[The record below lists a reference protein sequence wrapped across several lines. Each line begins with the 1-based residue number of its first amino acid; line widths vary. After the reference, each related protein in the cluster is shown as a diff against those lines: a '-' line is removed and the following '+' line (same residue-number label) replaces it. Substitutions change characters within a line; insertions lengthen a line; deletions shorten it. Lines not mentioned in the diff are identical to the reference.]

1 MEETIDVMKIILTI
15 FKVGFIITAGLYVI
29 FAFVITKQ
37 IKVMKET
44 LITKVSPIIQLLG
57 LIHLVI
63 AIILLTFYIFFL

>member
-1 MEETIDVMKIILTI
+1 MKETIDVMKIILTI